1 MKEVLG
7 SRAEVAKERRMEIYK
22 EEKRRVQRCIYQS
35 KREVNEHFER
45 KMNQDVNGYKKLFW
59 KDLR

>member
-1 MKEVLG
+1 
-7 SRAEVAKERRMEIYK
+7 MEIYK

-45 KMNQDVNGYKKLFW
+45 KMSQDVNEYKKLFW